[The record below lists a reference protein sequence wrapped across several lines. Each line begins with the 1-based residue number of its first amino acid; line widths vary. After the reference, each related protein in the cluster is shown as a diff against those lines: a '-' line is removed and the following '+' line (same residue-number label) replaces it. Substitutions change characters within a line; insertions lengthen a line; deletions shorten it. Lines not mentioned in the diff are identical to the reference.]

1 MVHSLYKKCRT
12 SCNSNIELKEMKYNF
27 ISKKKNG
34 NQPDKE
40 RLISAVTYL
49 FFKHCEHMFSVHIC
63 SAFTYVQRSHMKL
76 HVG

>member
-1 MVHSLYKKCRT
+1 
-12 SCNSNIELKEMKYNF
+12 MKY
-27 ISKKKNG
+27 ISKKKYG

-63 SAFTYVQRSHMKL
+63 SAFTYVQRSHMFSVHICSAFTYVQRSHMKL